1 MKPRLSESSYSYLPS
16 LVLFYKRIRFQKQE
30 RLKLRAVEVDNQS
43 SRICIYILIDYKE
56 CYNDN
61 YKQEIEFESN
71 STE

>member
-1 MKPRLSESSYSYLPS
+1 
-16 LVLFYKRIRFQKQE
+16 
-30 RLKLRAVEVDNQS
+30 LRAVEVDNQS
-43 SRICIYILIDYKE
+43 SRICIYIYIYIYILIDYKE